1 MWFRPALAP
10 RYAVACHVA
19 LFSPISSSPS
29 HFRRRAY
36 MLPPWRGAKAMAIL
50 RRQFSS
56 SDLGMGIENWYYL
69 ARDTET
75 GRIFVYHEWSRR
87 RGDTYEGGSE
97 DIELDSFLH
106 LAGTAQDHLR
116 ELIGGWISPIP
127 GEDPTRV
134 QHA

>member
-1 MWFRPALAP
+1 
-10 RYAVACHVA
+10 
-19 LFSPISSSPS
+19 
-29 HFRRRAY
+29 
-36 MLPPWRGAKAMAIL
+36 MAIM

-87 RGDTYEGGSE
+87 RGETYEGGSE

-106 LAGTAQDHLR
+106 HAGTAQDHLR

-134 QHA
+134 LLA

>member
-1 MWFRPALAP
+1 
-10 RYAVACHVA
+10 
-19 LFSPISSSPS
+19 
-29 HFRRRAY
+29 
-36 MLPPWRGAKAMAIL
+36 MAIL

-87 RGDTYEGGSE
+87 RGETYEGGSE

-106 LAGTAQDHLR
+106 HAGTAQDHLR
-116 ELIGGWISPIP
+116 ELIGGWISPS
-127 GEDPTRV
+127 GRGSNAAPTRLDLETETRSLDV
-134 QHA
+134 IAP

>member
-1 MWFRPALAP
+1 MWFRLAVAP
-10 RYAVACHVA
+10 RYVVACLVA
-19 LFSPISSSPS
+19 FSSPTASSPS

-36 MLPPWRGAKAMAIL
+36 MLLPWRGATAMAIL

-87 RGDTYEGGSE
+87 RGETYEGGSE

-106 LAGTAQDHLR
+106 HAGTPQDHLR
-116 ELIGGWISPIP
+116 QLIGGWISPIP

-134 QHA
+134 QLA

>member
-1 MWFRPALAP
+1 
-10 RYAVACHVA
+10 
-19 LFSPISSSPS
+19 
-29 HFRRRAY
+29 
-36 MLPPWRGAKAMAIL
+36 MAIL

-87 RGDTYEGGSE
+87 RGETYEGGSE

-106 LAGTAQDHLR
+106 HAGTAQDHLR
-116 ELIGGWISPIP
+116 RVDRWLDLADSGRGSNA
-127 GEDPTRV
+127 GPTRLDLETKTRRLDV
-134 QHA
+134 SAPRGLSYEVAWRERVHRRAR